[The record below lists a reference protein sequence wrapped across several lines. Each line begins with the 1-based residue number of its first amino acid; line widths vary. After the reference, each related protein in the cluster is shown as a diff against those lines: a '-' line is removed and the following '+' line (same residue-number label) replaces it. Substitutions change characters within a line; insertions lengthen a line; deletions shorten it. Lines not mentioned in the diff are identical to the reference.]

1 MKSQD
6 LKGILHELFD
16 RVISG
21 TSIEPKNIEQY
32 NNVIDKLD
40 KYLRNLA
47 RQEGDEA
54 SIKRMKKLQNA
65 IQIAFEKMEEE
76 IERRLN
82 DNSSSRWNPWKNSRL
97 L

>member
-1 MKSQD
+1 MKSQN

-21 TSIEPKNIEQY
+21 TSIEPKNIDQY

-40 KYLRNLA
+40 KYLRDLA

-54 SIKRMKKLQNA
+54 SIKRMEKLQKA
-65 IQIAFEKMEEE
+65 ISIAFEKMEEE
-76 IERRLN
+76 MERRLN
-82 DNSSSRWNPWKNSRL
+82 DNSSSR
-97 L
+97 